1 MGIAGT
7 AAAGPAKTV
16 TPSTVPPPTPAPA
29 DPAHLTESDSGQ
41 TIHVV
46 VGQQV
51 QVELGGGSGGSYD
64 LPQSSSAVM
73 RRTSASGGYP
83 TDQPARATF
92 VATAKGTAD
101 LTATTDAACLHA
113 TPRCEIA
120 QREWM
125 VHVIVR

>member
-1 MGIAGT
+1 M
-7 AAAGPAKTV
+7 
-16 TPSTVPPPTPAPA
+16 TPTTFRPTTPTPAN
-29 DPAHLTESDSGQ
+29 PAHLTESDSGQ

-64 LPQSSSAVM
+64 QPQSSAAVM

-83 TDQPARATF
+83 TDQPTGAVF
-92 VATAKGTAD
+92 LATATGAAD
-101 LTATTDAACLHA
+101 LTASTDYACLHT

-120 QREWM
+120 QREWI
-125 VHVIVR
+125 VHVVVR